1 MQYSLQQGLV
11 LDDIGLI
18 AKQRWL
24 RNFFFLPLAWS
35 LAFEPEEAAIDEAV
49 SMDASDVG
57 WGDTPAATTDDTGWA
72 TFDSFTDI
80 RMAPSRFVLLLK
92 EAVNC

>member
-1 MQYSLQQGLV
+1 MEL
-11 LDDIGLI
+11 
-18 AKQRWL
+18 
-24 RNFFFLPLAWS
+24 FFLPLAWS

-92 EAVNC
+92 EAVNCLLKVDCFKLQFVMFGVIF

>member
-1 MQYSLQQGLV
+1 MITELFS
-11 LDDIGLI
+11 
-18 AKQRWL
+18 
-24 RNFFFLPLAWS
+24 LPLAWS
-35 LAFEPEEAAIDEAV
+35 LTFEREEAAIDEAV

-80 RMAPSRFVLLLK
+80 RMAPSRFVLPLLK

>member
-1 MQYSLQQGLV
+1 
-11 LDDIGLI
+11 
-18 AKQRWL
+18 
-24 RNFFFLPLAWS
+24 
-35 LAFEPEEAAIDEAV
+35 
-49 SMDASDVG
+49 MDASDVG

-80 RMAPSRFVLLLK
+80 RMAPSRFVLPLLK

>member
-1 MQYSLQQGLV
+1 MITEL
-11 LDDIGLI
+11 
-18 AKQRWL
+18 
-24 RNFFFLPLAWS
+24 FFLLLAWS
-35 LAFEPEEAAIDEAV
+35 LTFEREEAAIDEAV

-80 RMAPSRFVLLLK
+80 RMAPSRFVLPLLK
-92 EAVNC
+92 EAVNCSLKVDCFKLQFVRFDVIF

>member
-1 MQYSLQQGLV
+1 
-11 LDDIGLI
+11 
-18 AKQRWL
+18 
-24 RNFFFLPLAWS
+24 
-35 LAFEPEEAAIDEAV
+35 
-49 SMDASDVG
+49 MDASDVG